1 MLRLHAALH
10 RRFLCHLFLPYA
22 DMPPR
27 RKGPA
32 LSQQA
37 TATGKAV
44 VATTAAST
52 NSCNSFSALADAGE
66 DAGQE
71 PSSSRPSSPSGA
83 AGAARKLKDPLVWID
98 LEMTGEAIMQL
109 RGRRHSHAPMR
120 HLCMHEGSSI
130 GNHTMLHL

>member
-10 RRFLCHLFLPYA
+10 RRFLCHIFLPYV

-27 RKGPA
+27 RKGAA

-37 TATGKAV
+37 TAAGKTV

-52 NSCNSFSALADAGE
+52 HSCNSFSALADAGE
-66 DAGQE
+66 DAGRE

-83 AGAARKLKDPLVWID
+83 GGAARRLKDPLVWID
-98 LEMTGEAIMQL
+98 LEMTGKTMCLGERKAAQPCT
-109 RGRRHSHAPMR
+109 HAPPLW
-120 HLCMHEGSSI
+120 HA
-130 GNHTMLHL
+130 